1 MKALLAFSQF
11 VDILNERVGR
21 LVMWL
26 VLGATL
32 VSAGNAL
39 VRYGLR
45 TSSNAWLELQWYFF
59 GALFLL
65 AAGYTLKHNGH
76 VRIDVIY
83 SRLSPRSQAI
93 VDLVGG
99 LLFLLPFCG
108 LMVWLAWPMFSLSFH
123 SGEMSSDAGGLIRW
137 PIKLMIPV
145 GFALLFLQG
154 IAEVIKR
161 LAVLTGHLELTPEQP
176 SEEV

>member
-1 MKALLAFSQF
+1 MALLLRLARLI
-11 VDILNERVGR
+11 DGLNELAGR

-26 VLGATL
+26 VLAATL
-32 VSAGNAL
+32 VSAANAL
-39 VRYGLR
+39 VRYGLK

-76 VRIDVIY
+76 VRIDIIY
-83 SRLSPRSQAI
+83 GRLSARTRAMI
-93 VDLVGG
+93 DLFGTLV
-99 LLFLLPFCG
+99 FLLPICG
-108 LMVWLAWPMFSLSFH
+108 LMTWLGWPMFTDSFM

-137 PIKLMIPV
+137 PIKLMIPL

-161 LAVLTGHLELTPEQP
+161 LGVLTGHLELPPEKP
-176 SEEV
+176 VEEV